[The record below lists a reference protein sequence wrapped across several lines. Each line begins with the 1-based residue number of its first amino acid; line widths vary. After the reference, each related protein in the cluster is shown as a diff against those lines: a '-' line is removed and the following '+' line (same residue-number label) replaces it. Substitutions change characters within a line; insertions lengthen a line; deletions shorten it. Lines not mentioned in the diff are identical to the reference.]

1 VLGLVAFA
9 VWLYLFGTGHQTGG
23 AIAVAI
29 LAAAAGAVWVLT
41 QHRRVDR
48 VEARWA
54 AEHPG
59 TRVETPT
66 A

>member
-1 VLGLVAFA
+1 LWCACTCSA
-9 VWLYLFGTGHQTGG
+9 PNTKAGG
-23 AIAVAI
+23 AITAAVAI